1 MNVVKREEEGEGF
14 FFSLIRVVTLGQLH
28 EFPYLPVLR
37 FPNMKVIID
46 LLKEEIQM
54 DTHTQREYKRKNASM
69 RRRGY

>member
-1 MNVVKREEEGEGF
+1 
-14 FFSLIRVVTLGQLH
+14 
-28 EFPYLPVLR
+28 
-37 FPNMKVIID
+37 MKVIID